1 MIHGFIQRVQDS
13 TFHHVTD
20 LLSLPVGPGALHGE
34 RFGFGDRP
42 VLLLHGFGTSGFLWR
57 DIAPSLPL
65 GRVTAFAIDLFGYGE
80 SDRALE
86 ADFGIGAQADYID
99 RAMTVLRVAR
109 ADIVGVDMGA
119 AVALALAARRP
130 ARIRSLVLVNPGDP
144 AALRCAELAELQRLQ
159 ARNLL
164 ESSRGML
171 GATALLAPILE
182 RSVAD
187 PARMPQ
193 ALIGR
198 YVAPYVGGE
207 GVSHLMQLERAIND
221 RALDGVDLSKIIAP
235 TLVLRGDEDGWVAP
249 EVSAALAARLGRG
262 ELRRM
267 ADAGRLIPE
276 DAPERFTD
284 VLTDWLG
291 RDNRDD

>member
-1 MIHGFIQRVQDS
+1 
-13 TFHHVTD
+13 VTD
-20 LLSLPVGPGALHGE
+20 LLRLPVGLGALHGE

-86 ADFGIGAQADYID
+86 ADFGIAAQADYID
-99 RAMTVLRVAR
+99 RAMTVLRVAQ
-109 ADIVGVDMGA
+109 ADVVGVDMGA

-130 ARIRSLVLVNPGDP
+130 ARIRSLVLVNPGDT
-144 AALRCAELAELQRLQ
+144 AALRGAEFAELQRLQ

-171 GATALLAPILE
+171 GAAALLGPILE
-182 RSVAD
+182 KSVAD
-187 PARMPQ
+187 PAHMPQ
-193 ALIGR
+193 ALVGR
-198 YVAPYVGGE
+198 YVAPYVGSE

-221 RALDGVDLSKIIAP
+221 RALDDVDISKIVAP
-235 TLVLRGDEDGWVAP
+235 ALVVRGDQDGWVES

-267 ADAGRLIPE
+267 SDAGRLIPE
-276 DAPERFTD
+276 DAPERFTE
-284 VLTDWLG
+284 VLTDWLV
-291 RDNRDD
+291 RENRGA

>member
-1 MIHGFIQRVQDS
+1 M
-13 TFHHVTD
+13 TD

-267 ADAGRLIPE
+267 ADSGRLIPE

-284 VLTDWLG
+284 VLTDWLS

>member
-1 MIHGFIQRVQDS
+1 MIHVFIQRVQDS

-20 LLSLPVGPGALHGE
+20 LLRLPVGPGALHGE

-80 SDRALE
+80 SDRALD

-109 ADIVGVDMGA
+109 ADIVGVDVGA

-144 AALRCAELAELQRLQ
+144 AALRSPVPSPIRSFISSASVA
-159 ARNLL
+159 ARWLRAAPAA
-164 ESSRGML
+164 SASW
-171 GATALLAPILE
+171 TLLAGPTT
-182 RSVAD
+182 
-187 PARMPQ
+187 
-193 ALIGR
+193 
-198 YVAPYVGGE
+198 APSPPV
-207 GVSHLMQLERAIND
+207 RAN
-221 RALDGVDLSKIIAP
+221 P
-235 TLVLRGDEDGWVAP
+235 P
-249 EVSAALAARLGRG
+249 
-262 ELRRM
+262 
-267 ADAGRLIPE
+267 
-276 DAPERFTD
+276 
-284 VLTDWLG
+284 
-291 RDNRDD
+291 